1 VTRRLRRLLAHL
13 LYHSGCDHGAYPCRY
28 FDRLDRLDGKDV

>member
-13 LYHSGCDHGAYPCRY
+13 LYHSGCDHGPCRY